1 MFKKSGLFSKYTL
14 AIFIGALILPFQLSC
29 QSAEES
35 IEDIGYRTVQIV
47 FVQTDGDETTDI
59 TSIGTGFIMNNNG
72 FIITSGDVVNKGEQ
86 YVQSSSTGKMAAVI
100 PSPAVTAGNVYTGFV
115 TTNDLE
121 VVAVDNEH
129 NMALLKLEFASM
141 SSTFFGNRIS
151 SVNYHN
157 NVSGTLKVG
166 QAGFTCGN
174 YGGCSIAVTGFSS
187 DEFIVETVTGEITS
201 EKSYGVYDTNI
212 FTDSNLSGSPVY
224 LTANGKIIGICVCDS
239 SGEIIVVSSRYI
251 NGLLNS
257 D

>member
-1 MFKKSGLFSKYTL
+1 MLTKRGLFSKYTL
-14 AIFIGALILPFQLSC
+14 AIFIYILILPFQLSC
-29 QSAEES
+29 ASLEKN

-86 YVQSSSTGKMAAVI
+86 YVQGSGTGKMAAVI

-121 VVAVDNEH
+121 VVDVDNEH
-129 NMALLKLEFASM
+129 NMALLKLEFAIETSPG
-141 SSTFFGNRIS
+141 FGNKVY

-166 QAGFTCGN
+166 QAGFTCDN
-174 YGGCSIAVTGFSS
+174 YDGCSIAVTGFSS
-187 DEFIVETVTGEITS
+187 DEFVVETVTGKITS
-201 EKSYGVYDTNI
+201 EKSYGVYDTNM

-224 LTANGKIIGICVCDS
+224 LTASGKIIGICVCDS